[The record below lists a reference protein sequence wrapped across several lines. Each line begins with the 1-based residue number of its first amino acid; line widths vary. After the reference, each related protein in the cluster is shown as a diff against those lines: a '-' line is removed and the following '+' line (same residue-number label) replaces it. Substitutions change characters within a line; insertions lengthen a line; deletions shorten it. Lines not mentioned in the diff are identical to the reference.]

1 MRALENRAKL
11 AIEEVRRDE
20 AIRDARAAFELARKR
35 LGERDPRTVTSAV
48 LLAEAHQYGDRDV
61 AQALREAERGLQFA
75 LQAFGG
81 QADHPHVIYA
91 RDVRGR
97 ALCHAGQTDRSYA
110 EMTAAL
116 DDARRVLGPTS
127 PLVGMISVNR
137 A

>member
-20 AIRDARAAFELARKR
+20 AIRDARSRLRAARKR

-81 QADHPHVIYA
+81 QATRTSSMPA
-91 RDVRGR
+91 TSAAGR
-97 ALCHAGQTDRSYA
+97 SATPGRPIA
-110 EMTAAL
+110 
-116 DDARRVLGPTS
+116 PT
-127 PLVGMISVNR
+127 PR
-137 A
+137 